1 MRSLLAIVFIPI
13 VSCSSMEAL
22 AADSGAGLYQTHC
35 ASCHGAQ
42 LQGAQAPSLLL
53 DRDSPAND
61 EELAPVIR
69 DGRPGKGMPAWNDTL
84 SAFDIA
90 SLVQFVQ
97 RRREENSAEH
107 LRQADMEFVRSLPRG
122 LIRSEVQAF
131 SVELV
136 AEPDKPTGIAV
147 LPDGRLLIAQERG
160 GLRVV
165 ESSGLQLG
173 AIEGVPS
180 CQPTDFFHRVLL
192 GVALHP
198 DYRQNGWVYLTCG
211 NSETDRT
218 GKVSTEVMLIRGR
231 LRAHMW
237 VDSQILVRIPTN
249 SSVGAPIAFDGRG
262 HVFLTTASAAG
273 LGTGPE
279 SKIPGNEPLPVATLL
294 ATPPQDL
301 TSPNGK
307 VLRYNDDGS
316 VPTDNPF
323 IELPTSYGAI
333 WSLGIRNAAGLAF
346 DFERSQLW
354 ATDHGPRGGDK
365 INRIFGGHN
374 YGWPVISY
382 GTRYDGVAFT
392 KETEREGMDQPFV
405 TWTPDIGVSAL
416 AVYRGR
422 AFPRW
427 NGNLLVG
434 SLVKQEL
441 IRIAVADNRVVLQE
455 VLIPHI
461 GRIRALAI
469 GPNGEIYVALELA
482 QQGVVVRLI
491 PKS

>member
-1 MRSLLAIVFIPI
+1 
-13 VSCSSMEAL
+13 
-22 AADSGAGLYQTHC
+22 
-35 ASCHGAQ
+35 
-42 LQGAQAPSLLL
+42 
-53 DRDSPAND
+53 
-61 EELAPVIR
+61 
-69 DGRPGKGMPAWNDTL
+69 
-84 SAFDIA
+84 
-90 SLVQFVQ
+90 
-97 RRREENSAEH
+97 
-107 LRQADMEFVRSLPRG
+107 
-122 LIRSEVQAF
+122 
-131 SVELV
+131 
-136 AEPDKPTGIAV
+136 
-147 LPDGRLLIAQERG
+147 
-160 GLRVV
+160 
-165 ESSGLQLG
+165 
-173 AIEGVPS
+173 
-180 CQPTDFFHRVLL
+180 
-192 GVALHP
+192 
-198 DYRQNGWVYLTCG
+198 
-211 NSETDRT
+211 
-218 GKVSTEVMLIRGR
+218 
-231 LRAHMW
+231 
-237 VDSQILVRIPTN
+237 
-249 SSVGAPIAFDGRG
+249 
-262 HVFLTTASAAG
+262 
-273 LGTGPE
+273 
-279 SKIPGNEPLPVATLL
+279 
-294 ATPPQDL
+294 
-301 TSPNGK
+301 
-307 VLRYNDDGS
+307 